1 MLKQKEQKQ
10 IEKDT
15 IQRKE
20 LRYGYLI
27 PSDWNYEKMNQT
39 KSKSESAGHRAW
51 LEIDRKA
58 LEHNVCLFQR
68 LLPDTCQ
75 LMPAVKAQAYGLG
88 AVLIAKELNRLGIQA
103 FCVASAEEGMELR
116 KNGIAGEILILGYT
130 APEQF
135 ALLHTY
141 QLPQTVCR
149 IRQFHP
155 FSDFARKPLLLSWK
169 IPAIILF
176 QSFSYPHHCSRH
188 WNASYR

>member
-88 AVLIAKELNRLGIQA
+88 AVLIAKEV
-103 FCVASAEEGMELR
+103 CSV
-116 KNGIAGEILILGYT
+116 
-130 APEQF
+130 
-135 ALLHTY
+135 TY
-141 QLPQTVCR
+141 LSVDTDCR
-149 IRQFHP
+149 RF
-155 FSDFARKPLLLSWK
+155 FLCKAVESV
-169 IPAIILF
+169 
-176 QSFSYPHHCSRH
+176 
-188 WNASYR
+188 

>member
-88 AVLIAKELNRLGIQA
+88 ADRKRIEPPWYSGIL
-103 FCVASAEEGMELR
+103 CGKCR
-116 KNGIAGEILILGYT
+116 GRNGATQERN
-130 APEQF
+130 
-135 ALLHTY
+135 
-141 QLPQTVCR
+141 CR
-149 IRQFHP
+149 
-155 FSDFARKPLLLSWK
+155 
-169 IPAIILF
+169 
-176 QSFSYPHHCSRH
+176 
-188 WNASYR
+188 

>member
-1 MLKQKEQKQ
+1 MWKQKEQKQ

-39 KSKSESAGHRAW
+39 KSKSESAGYRAW

-130 APEQF
+130 C
-135 ALLHTY
+135 LLYT
-141 QLPQTVCR
+141 
-149 IRQFHP
+149 
-155 FSDFARKPLLLSWK
+155 SDA
-169 IPAIILF
+169 ADE
-176 QSFSYPHHCSRH
+176 
-188 WNASYR
+188 